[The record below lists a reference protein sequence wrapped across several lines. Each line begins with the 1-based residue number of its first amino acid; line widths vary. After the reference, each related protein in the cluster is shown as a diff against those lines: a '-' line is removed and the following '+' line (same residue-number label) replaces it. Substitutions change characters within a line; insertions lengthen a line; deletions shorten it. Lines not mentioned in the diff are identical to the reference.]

1 MNNRPYIDT
10 RARLRNIRIT
20 CNIES
25 VKMSINQ
32 LSTEILQKI
41 YEYTTLQDL
50 LHLAQTSKRN
60 YRVFLGRRMHLLEQS
75 MQNSY
80 SPLPDLY
87 KLVISNEPDK
97 SRKPLGTEI
106 RRNLIVNRII
116 ETRKTPK
123 LTLELLIKMAIYGKI
138 ADRWTE
144 LYPQIRWRHNF
155 SNRRLLRLY
164 EQERLRGAIYRHWT
178 YNSLFHDQIF
188 MHFDPDLPGSRDD
201 PRLRILRTYTTIE
214 LVQLTEYVD
223 KMRQLLETDLYPSYS
238 VIRHSYSEPV
248 PPRTLVN
255 LGWGNGTFHRRLVCD
270 LMKYSP
276 ADLLYLFDET
286 STKKQRM
293 EYLMARG
300 ISFADMPATLRDS
313 IALVMLERK
322 VLLDT
327 ERDISDEDIEY
338 GIIDTPD
345 TVGPGYYSCHQYA
358 NDASLDGIFVNGLQ
372 VRLPLSTNGDLEQ
385 QEED

>member
-1 MNNRPYIDT
+1 MP
-10 RARLRNIRIT
+10 IT
-20 CNIES
+20 
-25 VKMSINQ
+25 Q
-32 LSTEILQKI
+32 LSTEVLQKI
-41 YEYTTLQDL
+41 YEYTTIQDL

-60 YRVFLGRRMHLLEQS
+60 YRVFLGRRMHLLERS
-75 MQNSY
+75 MHNSY
-80 SPLPDLY
+80 SPLSDLY
-87 KLVISNEPDK
+87 NLVISNEPDK

-116 ETRKTPK
+116 ESRIAPK

-144 LYPQIRWRHNF
+144 LYPQIRWRHNS
-155 SNRRLLRLY
+155 SNRRLLRPY

-178 YNSLFHDQIF
+178 YNSLFHDQVF
-188 MHFDPDLPGSRDD
+188 MHFDPDLPSSRND

-223 KMRQLLETDLYPSYS
+223 KTRQLLETDLYPSYS

-248 PPRTLVN
+248 PPRILVN

-276 ADLLYLFDET
+276 ADLLYLFDKT
-286 STKKQRM
+286 STKKERM

-345 TVGPGYYSCHQYA
+345 NVSPDYYSRHQYA
-358 NDASLDGIFVNGLQ
+358 NDASLDGVFANGSQ
-372 VRLPLSTNGDLEQ
+372 VRPSWTNVGLEE